1 MRKNT
6 RDTIRRPKDWERDPA
21 WDSDDR
27 EVFTEDGKKPKTKT
41 IEKEEPFEV
50 EVGDQS

>member
-6 RDTIRRPKDWERDPA
+6 RDTIRKPKDYERDPA

-27 EVFTEDGKKPKTKT
+27 ELMGDAARKVKPKT
-41 IEKEEPFEV
+41 IDKEIRLERDDEEGV
-50 EVGDQS
+50 